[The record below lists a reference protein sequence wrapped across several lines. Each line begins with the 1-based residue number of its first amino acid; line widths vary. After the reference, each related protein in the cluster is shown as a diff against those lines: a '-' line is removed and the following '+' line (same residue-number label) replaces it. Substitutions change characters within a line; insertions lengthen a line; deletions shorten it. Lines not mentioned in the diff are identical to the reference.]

1 MTAEQFTY
9 WLQGFMEVADPI
21 ELDSSQTAVIK
32 HHLALV
38 FNKQTPNRPLTEP
51 NPLSNKSG
59 TSKPPLPF
67 QSPNFNLTDHH
78 DFPFCAS
85 QNIMG
90 GAEDLNKKVIC

>member
-1 MTAEQFTY
+1 MTAEQFAY

-51 NPLSNKSG
+51 NPLSNRSG
-59 TSKPPLPF
+59 TSQPPK
-67 QSPNFNLTDHH
+67 FNRTDSH

-90 GAEDLNKKVIC
+90 GDEDLNKKVIC

>member
-1 MTAEQFTY
+1 MTSEQFAY
-9 WLQGFMEVADPI
+9 WLQGFMEVANPI

-59 TSKPPLPF
+59 TSKSPLPF
-67 QSPNFNLTDHH
+67 GPPTFNRTDSH

-90 GAEDLNKKVIC
+90 DADNLNKKVIC

>member
-1 MTAEQFTY
+1 MTAEQFAY
-9 WLQGFMEVADPI
+9 WLQGFMEVANPI

-59 TSKPPLPF
+59 TSQPPLPF
-67 QSPNFNLTDHH
+67 GPPDFNLTDSH
-78 DFPFCAS
+78 DFPFYAS

-90 GAEDLNKKVIC
+90 DAENLNKKVIC